1 MVVVVFKNDKS
12 IVVVVVVGSSST
24 TIIVFDSVCT
34 VFSAFSSADG
44 PFSSATAIPVNIN
57 IDNITIDNATSFS
70 FVVFNKISLLVR
82 VTELLASFLYLIYKI
97 YSFTRLEIGS
107 VKYLKISFFT
117 AFSKRRDCSLEKY
130 PLNSS
135 SAMR

>member
-24 TIIVFDSVCT
+24 TIIVFDSVCK
-34 VFSAFSSADG
+34 FSAFSSADG

-57 IDNITIDNATSFS
+57 IDNITINNATSFS